1 MLIISLAIRNI
12 ILANPNTAIA
22 LIIEPDSPPNLITNM
37 DVETCKGAAQGYKD
51 GIAYALAQLNLPN
64 VSMYI
69 DAGNGGWLGWV
80 DHIGKH

>member
-1 MLIISLAIRNI
+1 MFLIAIRKI
-12 ILANPNTAIA
+12 ILANPNTAIV
-22 LIIEPDSPPNLITNM
+22 LIIEPDSLPNLITAL
-37 DVETCKGAAQGYKD
+37 DVPTCKAAAQGYKD

-64 VSMYI
+64 VAMYI